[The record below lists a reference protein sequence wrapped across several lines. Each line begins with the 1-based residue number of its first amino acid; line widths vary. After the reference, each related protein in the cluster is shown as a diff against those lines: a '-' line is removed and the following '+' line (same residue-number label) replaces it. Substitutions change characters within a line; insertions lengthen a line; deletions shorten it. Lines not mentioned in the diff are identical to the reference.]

1 MSTIEQLKS
10 ELAAWKQVAFDLATA
25 VSESQMIAAYDAWS
39 KLHTESEEQ

>member
-1 MSTIEQLKS
+1 MTSLEQLKT